1 MFDDGFVMRLIAV
14 IVRDG
19 SILAVDGNFFK
30 RQAASS
36 AGLTDADDDVRI
48 KFIDALFKQRTV
60 FSKNDR
66 QRICILAVAIVSG
79 KSFKASY
86 EGLIFSPPNGSKPV
100 IKIFFIGFPP
110 FLISF
115 FNYNKNSL

>member
-1 MFDDGFVMRLIAV
+1 MRKRKRRKIGSWSLFDDGFVMRLIAV

-66 QRICILAVAIVSG
+66 QAENMYLS
-79 KSFKASY
+79 SD
-86 EGLIFSPPNGSKPV
+86 
-100 IKIFFIGFPP
+100 FPL
-110 FLISF
+110 F
-115 FNYNKNSL
+115 

>member
-1 MFDDGFVMRLIAV
+1 MRLIAV

-66 QRICILAVAIVSG
+66 QAENMYPGIVDRLRQ
-79 KSFKASY
+79 KF
-86 EGLIFSPPNGSKPV
+86 
-100 IKIFFIGFPP
+100 
-110 FLISF
+110 
-115 FNYNKNSL
+115 

>member
-48 KFIDALFKQRTV
+48 KFIDALFSSAPFFPK
-60 FSKNDR
+60 R
-66 QRICILAVAIVSG
+66 QAAENMYLGSG
-79 KSFKASY
+79 DCFRQKF
-86 EGLIFSPPNGSKPV
+86 
-100 IKIFFIGFPP
+100 
-110 FLISF
+110 
-115 FNYNKNSL
+115 

>member
-1 MFDDGFVMRLIAV
+1 MRLIAV

-36 AGLTDADDDVRI
+36 AGLTDADDDVGSSSSMLCSSSAPFFP
-48 KFIDALFKQRTV
+48 KTTG
-60 FSKNDR
+60 R

-86 EGLIFSPPNGSKPV
+86 EGLIFRLRTAQNRLSKY
-100 IKIFFIGFPP
+100 FSSDFPL
-110 FLISF
+110 F
-115 FNYNKNSL
+115 